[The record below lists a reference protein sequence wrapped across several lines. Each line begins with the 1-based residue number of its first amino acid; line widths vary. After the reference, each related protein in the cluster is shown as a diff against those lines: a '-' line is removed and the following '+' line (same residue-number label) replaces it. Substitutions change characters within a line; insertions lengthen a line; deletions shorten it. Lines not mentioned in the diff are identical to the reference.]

1 MWGAF
6 ASTTVGAPDILI
18 RKSVQYTHG
27 EYTVKINLKNIF

>member
-27 EYTVKINLKNIF
+27 DTVKINLKNIF